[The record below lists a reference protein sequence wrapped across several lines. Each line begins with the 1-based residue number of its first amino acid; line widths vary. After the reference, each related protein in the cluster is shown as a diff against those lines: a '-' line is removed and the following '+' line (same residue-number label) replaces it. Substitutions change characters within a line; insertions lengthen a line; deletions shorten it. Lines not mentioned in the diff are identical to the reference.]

1 MKGVA
6 PSLAGSMCLLVAGL
20 LISGGTAIGGD
31 HPPGVLPVF
40 IEDNHA
46 GSFGFFASALDLDRP
61 HTLVHIDAHSDA
73 TAVDHSDQVRE
84 GIRRVNSDDER
95 RSRIDSWRKSGRIQA
110 YNWIEPLM
118 PRPFSEIVW
127 ISAAKLDELKRR
139 RLAAEAAE
147 SLDGRFGF
155 EARQSGEFAAS
166 LSVAGFDGLEKLAD
180 SSTPIAVTLDLD
192 VFAGLSREEASR
204 QIEELWSRIVR
215 WPRLCALSIAI
226 SRPWLSSDDEAWFL
240 LDLALEKLT
249 DTLGTKIEIQPWLRP
264 QDRDDSLR
272 AREIQRQG
280 KDVPRLD
287 WAKLPARLRSRLLNL
302 GGRVNCRERSDDW
315 QAMKAG
321 WLAETE
327 LPSVRV
333 AGATRGLDDVWRLAA
348 SKTSDA
354 TIRLT
359 DSPRTATG
367 RMRWFALEPRAP
379 AWNLLPETG
388 LAKAFVDGSCSPWV
402 SETRQLIG
410 ETSDPA
416 LSATE
421 WLKRLPKTGFGRVR
435 LAAEIETAEGWLP
448 LPAIEIRV
456 FDGEAGSFHA
466 ALSEQF
472 GLPYVFG
479 IGLTRDQ
486 NHTGAEVG
494 WGNDCANFLVAAWR
508 RSGRNLPWCNPAQLR
523 ERLRPLSKTMQ
534 AGQIDPLPVSD
545 ESIRRGIVIDFGQHV
560 AALWKDEPPLGQLDD
575 SDLVAHH
582 LGGLPEIVDLREL
595 LRNHPSF
602 VVRSPDDTPACTL
615 VFGGDVVLTDATQE
629 SVARVFVAAPKHDLL
644 AINLEGIPSL
654 REPKTKSRFDFRFAP
669 DQLSLLREQRVS
681 FVSHG
686 NNHAM
691 DAGADGLREG
701 LDALRSTGL
710 PVIGAGVSADEAVR
724 PLLLESH
731 GVKLA
736 IFGVACLPIEAAGE
750 SKPGV
755 CQLPAHQTELV
766 AAMQRA
772 KEAGRTVIVMP
783 HWGTEYSEKVDDS
796 QCEWAKWFV
805 AHGASAIIGSHPHVV
820 QPLDYMSGVP
830 VAFSLGNCVYP
841 AKLRGADSG
850 AWLGVKLDSRGKVM
864 TTNIR
869 RMDR

>member
-1 MKGVA
+1 MKGLA
-6 PSLAGSMCLLVAGL
+6 PSLAGSMCLLAAAL
-20 LISGGTAIGGD
+20 LASASTASGGD

-84 GIRRVNSDDER
+84 GIRRVNSDDDR
-95 RSRIDSWRKSGRIQA
+95 RSRIDSWRMSGRIQA

-118 PRPFSEIVW
+118 PRPFNETVW
-127 ISAAKLDELKRR
+127 IPAAKLDELKRR

-147 SLDGRFGF
+147 LLDGRLGF
-155 EARQSGEFAAS
+155 EARQTGEFAAS
-166 LSVAGFDGLEKLAD
+166 LSVAGFDRLEKLAD
-180 SSTPIAVTLDLD
+180 SSTPIAVSLDLD

-204 QIEELWSRIVR
+204 QMEELWSHIVR

-240 LDLALEKLT
+240 LDLVLEKLT
-249 DTLGTKIEIQPWLRP
+249 DTFGARIEIQPWLRP
-264 QDRDDSLR
+264 EDRDDSLR

-280 KDVPRLD
+280 KAVPRLD
-287 WAKLPARLRSRLLNL
+287 WSKLPPRLRSRLLNL
-302 GGRVNCRERSDDW
+302 GGRITCRERSDDW
-315 QAMKAG
+315 QTLKSA
-321 WLAETE
+321 WLAGTE

-333 AGATRGLDDVWRLAA
+333 TGAIRGLDDVWRLAS

-359 DSPRTATG
+359 DSPLIATG
-367 RMRWFALEPRAP
+367 RVRWFALEPRAP

-402 SETRQLIG
+402 SETRRLIG

-416 LSATE
+416 LAATE

-466 ALSEQF
+466 ALSKQF

-523 ERLRPLSKTMQ
+523 ERLQPLSKTMKS
-534 AGQIDPLPVSD
+534 GQMEQLPLSD

-560 AALWKDEPPLGQLDD
+560 AALWKDESPLGLLDD

-582 LGGLPEIVDLREL
+582 LGGLPEIVPLREL
-595 LRNHPSF
+595 LKDHPAF

-629 SVARVFVAAPKHDLL
+629 SIARVFATAPKHDLL
-644 AINLEGIPSL
+644 GINLEGISSL
-654 REPKTKSRFDFRFAP
+654 RKPRTKSRFDFRFAP

-681 FVSHG
+681 FVSLG

-701 LDALRSTGL
+701 LDVLRATGL

-736 IFGVACLPIEAAGE
+736 IFGVACLPIEAAGMTTA
-750 SKPGV
+750 GV
-755 CQLPAHQTELV
+755 CQLPAHQKELA
-766 AAMQRA
+766 AAMRQA
-772 KEAGRTVIVMP
+772 KEEGRTVIVMP
-783 HWGTEYSEKVDDS
+783 HWGTEYSAEMDDS
-796 QCEWAKWFV
+796 QRERARWFV
-805 AHGASAIIGSHPHVV
+805 SHGATAIIGSHPHVV
-820 QPLDYMSGVP
+820 QPLDYLSGVP
-830 VAFSLGNCVYP
+830 VAFSLGNCAYP
-841 AKLRGADSG
+841 AKLHGADSG
-850 AWLGVKLDSRGKVM
+850 MWLVIEMDARGRVLNVRQAKL
-864 TTNIR
+864 
-869 RMDR
+869 